1 MQPAQGRIAEPGRAA
16 PDAELHQARAGA
28 HQDAEGAR
36 RDLGKER
43 TLVALA
49 DAVEF
54 GAVVGDHPGEDIEP
68 AGRALRV
75 GGRRSA
81 FAQRHIFEQ
90 RNDINAVLFENGAP
104 RQVDAVHREEFELV
118 AHARP
123 RAGQKARPHPI
134 GNLAEPQIDAGGLDL
149 IVANRLWRQDLPAL
163 RHRLAQQLRRQ
174 QAGRQIPLA
183 VGLSRIRRRKQLTAL
198 RHYPSTGCVASAS
211 QRAVSASTSGVSF
224 WRTRS

>member
-1 MQPAQGRIAEPGRAA
+1 MKAAVDIDHVGMPPCLEPDDPSRLVAGNIDRKGEPVADRLRPGRTIDQPDLLVQPAQRRIAEPGRAA
-16 PDAELHQARAGA
+16 ADAQLHQARAGA

-43 TLVALA
+43 TLVAFA
-49 DAVEF
+49 NAVEF
-54 GAVVGDHPGEDIEP
+54 GAVIGDDPGEDIEP

-123 RAGQKARPHPI
+123 RAGHKARPHPI

-163 RHRLAQQLRRQ
+163 GHRVAQQL
-174 QAGRQIPLA
+174 
-183 VGLSRIRRRKQLTAL
+183 
-198 RHYPSTGCVASAS
+198 
-211 QRAVSASTSGVSF
+211 
-224 WRTRS
+224 